1 MRFYN
6 GLSAAIAG
14 TAIVSAMVIVQ
25 PRAAHALSGEEI
37 NDIARDVTVLIR
49 GEKSGHG
56 SGVLIAKDGNTY
68 YALTAYHV
76 VSDSD
81 KYRIVT
87 SDKQAHE
94 MDYSK
99 VKRLP
104 NVDLAVVQFQSDK
117 TYKLAKLA
125 NSDTTKQG
133 ATVFVSGWPAPGQ
146 AIKEVVRQFTT
157 GNVSE
162 RLDKPVG
169 GGYQMVYTNV
179 TRRGMSGG
187 PVFDTAGRVV
197 AIHGLAEGEDANAI
211 KSRLGL
217 ASEAE
222 AAKFTQIAG
231 KPGFNMAVPINT
243 FLSLAPQS
251 GLYLGLQ
258 VENSPPAQPTSTT
271 TTTTTQTDERDR
283 VNVDNLFQR
292 VLENTLERGIQRIL
306 PF

>member
-1 MRFYN
+1 MKFYN
-6 GLSAAIAG
+6 GLSAVLAG
-14 TAIVSAMVIVQ
+14 TTIASAIVIIQ
-25 PRAAHALSGEEI
+25 PQAAQALSGEEI

-56 SGVLIAKDGNTY
+56 SGAIVAKDGNTY
-68 YALTAYHV
+68 YVLTAYHV

-87 SDKQAHE
+87 SDKQANE

-99 VKRLP
+99 VKRIP

-117 TYKLAKLA
+117 TYKIAKLA

-146 AIKEVVRQFTT
+146 AIKEVVRQFTA

-187 PVFDTAGRVV
+187 PVFDTGGRLV
-197 AIHGLAEGEDANAI
+197 AIHGLAEGEDVNAI
-211 KSRLGL
+211 KSKLGL
-217 ASEAE
+217 ESDAE
-222 AAKFTQIAG
+222 AAKLSQIAG

-258 VENSPPAQPTSTT
+258 VENSPPSQPTT
-271 TTTTTQTDERDR
+271 TTSATTAQTDDRDR
-283 VNVDNLFQR
+283 LNVENVFQR
-292 VLENTLERGIQRIL
+292 VLENTIERGIQRIL